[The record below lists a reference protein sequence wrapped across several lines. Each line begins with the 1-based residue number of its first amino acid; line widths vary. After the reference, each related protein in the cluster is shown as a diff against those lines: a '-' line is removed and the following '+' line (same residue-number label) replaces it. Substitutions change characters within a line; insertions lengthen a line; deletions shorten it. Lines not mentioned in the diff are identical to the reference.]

1 MDSLKALAGSIK
13 DACTVPGVEYNN
25 DNICNINGDPTGRK
39 SSLLS
44 SASDYA
50 RSINIEQQQSHHS
63 NVIRAGSPYSD
74 KTVSFFDERVKA
86 KSKSKIDRY

>member
-1 MDSLKALAGSIK
+1 MYDVSFR

-25 DNICNINGDPTGRK
+25 DTICGGTVDTHGRK

-50 RSINIEQQQSHHS
+50 RSINVEQQQPHS
-63 NVIRAGSPYSD
+63 NLHRAGSPNSD
-74 KTVSFFDERVKA
+74 KTVSFFDERVKV
-86 KSKSKIDRY
+86 KSK

>member
-1 MDSLKALAGSIK
+1 MYSR

-25 DNICNINGDPTGRK
+25 DNICGGTSDYNGRK

-50 RSINIEQQQSHHS
+50 RSINIDQQH
-63 NVIRAGSPYSD
+63 RANSPNSD
-74 KTVSFFDERVKA
+74 KTVSFFDERVQVKT
-86 KSKSKIDRY
+86 K